1 MQSLDM
7 HTTLNTTTTAVMMF
21 ELHPLEVLLQQWMQ
35 RQIPLADLDELYD
48 FTRNQMRE
56 ATQLLAFLPVP
67 KAVIDAEAIMPIER
81 EADLIGQ
88 LVNALQPNLNLLE
101 PEFDLGH
108 IQMDMERIYAREQE
122 LEAARRISFRVIEL
136 AEKLQEISQDVRHL
150 FLILEGVATS
160 PGLNFEAE
168 RERLIDQFSLCQE
181 QLELYG
187 GLIDVS
193 PITKKC
199 SRISNML
206 DMVDEAL
213 DGDSSG
219 LF

>member
-35 RQIPLADLDELYD
+35 RQIPLDDVDELYD

-67 KAVIDAEAIMPIER
+67 KAVVDADAIMLIER

-101 PEFDLGH
+101 PEFDLGQ

-136 AEKLQEISQDVRHL
+136 ADKLQEISQAVRQL

-168 RERLIDQFSLCQE
+168 REKLMDQFSLCQE

-193 PITKKC
+193 PIQKKC

-206 DMVDEAL
+206 DMVDESL
-213 DGDSSG
+213 DGDTNA

>member
-7 HTTLNTTTTAVMMF
+7 HTTFNTTTTAVMMF
-21 ELHPLEVLLQQWMQ
+21 ELHPLEILLQQWMQ
-35 RQIPLADLDELYD
+35 HPPPLDDPDELYD
-48 FTRNQMRE
+48 LTQNQMRE

-67 KAVIDAEAIMPIER
+67 QTALEADAIMPIER

-88 LVNALQPNLNLLE
+88 LVNVLQQNLDLLE
-101 PEFDLGH
+101 AEFDLG
-108 IQMDMERIYAREQE
+108 QLQLDMEAVYAREQE

-136 AEKLQEISQDVRHL
+136 ADKLQEISQAVRQL

-160 PGLNFEAE
+160 PGLNFETE
-168 RERLIDQFSLCQE
+168 RERLLDQFSLCQE

-187 GLIDVS
+187 GLFDIR
-193 PITKKC
+193 PIQKKC
-199 SRISNML
+199 ARISNML

-213 DGDSSG
+213 DGEDSA